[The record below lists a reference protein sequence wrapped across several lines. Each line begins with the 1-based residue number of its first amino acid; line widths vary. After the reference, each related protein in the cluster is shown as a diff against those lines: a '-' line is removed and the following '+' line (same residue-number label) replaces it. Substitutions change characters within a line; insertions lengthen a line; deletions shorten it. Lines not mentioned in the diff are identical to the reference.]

1 MTYDRCK
8 CILSH
13 IMKSFSRAEK
23 SSLKLYSF
31 YPCNIRFFKQKRKK
45 NSKFKPL
52 LQVWGS
58 ILMALLC
65 NYSAIL
71 FSNLSFDIFKKV
83 LNNIP

>member
-45 NSKFKPL
+45 KSKFKPL
-52 LQVWGS
+52 GEHTNGFALQLFRYS
-58 ILMALLC
+58 ILKP
-65 NYSAIL
+65 I
-71 FSNLSFDIFKKV
+71 I
-83 LNNIP
+83 

>member
-45 NSKFKPL
+45 IKIQTITSSMGEHTNGFA
-52 LQVWGS
+52 LQLFRYS
-58 ILMALLC
+58 ILKP
-65 NYSAIL
+65 I
-71 FSNLSFDIFKKV
+71 I
-83 LNNIP
+83 